1 MKDYDKNK
9 ESSWLQYQN
18 IWLKMLSKL
27 IVNNFEGI
35 EDAGQFNEDFIKKTI
50 ISYMIKLNML
60 YS

>member
-35 EDAGQFNEDFIKKTI
+35 EDAGQFNEDFIKKNI

>member
-60 YS
+60 